1 MSKCFWNFKT
11 LNWFIPVTTEC
22 KYLLDTI
29 IVGFNNFYR
38 QFPVVDRANTPLDE
52 FTLKGCLVLLDC
64 LMRQLDSLVVSAI
77 DLIPHEALYIFA
89 LAFDSFENLV
99 HSFRGGDSLL
109 G

>member
-11 LNWFIPVTTEC
+11 LNWFISVTTER

-29 IVGFNNFYR
+29 IVRFNNFDR
-38 QFPVVDRANTPLDE
+38 QFPVMDRANTPLDE
-52 FTLKGCLVLLDC
+52 FTLKGCLVLLDR

-77 DLIPHEALYIFA
+77 DLIPNEALHIFA
-89 LAFDSFENLV
+89 LTFDGFENLV
-99 HSFRGGDSLL
+99 HRFGGGDSLL

>member
-11 LNWFIPVTTEC
+11 LDWFVPVTTER

-52 FTLKGCLVLLDC
+52 FTLESCLVLLDR

-89 LAFDSFENLV
+89 LAFDGFENLV